1 MKIFNR
7 LRLASLLG
15 AVLLVSA
22 CGGDSDEVASPTS
35 PTSPAPPIAT
45 LPSPGPPVPGNTGA
59 GVSSFIAYLTGLSM
73 TDETSEASPIA
84 NGFAVPDD
92 ETSDPQL
99 LS

>member
-1 MKIFNR
+1 MKIYNR
-7 LRLASLLG
+7 LKLASLFG

-22 CGGDSDEVASPTS
+22 CGGDSDVISSPVS
-35 PTSPAPPIAT
+35 PGPAVVT
-45 LPSPGPPVPGNTGA
+45 LPTPGPPVPVSAGN
-59 GVSSFIAYLTGLSM
+59 GVTSFIAYLTGLST
-73 TDETSEASPIA
+73 TDETGEASPIA

>member
-22 CGGDSDEVASPTS
+22 CGGGSDEVVS

-45 LPSPGPPVPGNTGA
+45 LPSPGAPVPANTGS
-59 GVSSFIAYLTGLSM
+59 GVSSFIAYLTGLST

-84 NGFAVPDD
+84 NGFSVPDD

>member
-35 PTSPAPPIAT
+35 PAPPVAT
-45 LPSPGPPVPGNTGA
+45 LPSPGPPVPGNTGT

-84 NGFAVPDD
+84 NGFSVPDD